1 MLKLLGNVIVLLLLY
16 GALVVD
22 PETSE
27 TARTPQNHQFLAE
40 RIGLYGILSLAAGT
54 LIITGGIDL
63 SMGSTVALTSVVL
76 RKLLME
82 YDWPPGAAIPAVL
95 LLGAA
100 IGLCHGLL
108 VTVARIQA
116 FVVTLCGLFV
126 YRSIARWLTGDQTVG
141 LGNRF
146 EGLKEFFNGY
156 IFHVP
161 VHFLIFLG
169 LLALLGVFLH
179 LSVYGRY
186 FYAIGSNEKAARY
199 CGIPTTRY
207 KISAYVL
214 CSTLTAFFAV
224 LNMLKM
230 NSVQPSTT
238 GNFFE
243 LYGIAA
249 AVMGGCSLR
258 GGEGNVFGI
267 FLGTCIIYILP
278 NYVFFKGVPSS
289 LEGAIFGLALLVGAF
304 ADEMLRRYYGYRS
317 G

>member
-1 MLKLLGNVIVLLLLY
+1 MLKLLGNVCVLAVLY
-16 GALVVD
+16 GALVLD
-22 PETSE
+22 PETAE
-27 TARTPQNHQFLAE
+27 TARSPQNHQYLAE
-40 RIGLYGILSLAAGT
+40 RIGQYGILSLAAGI

-63 SMGSTVALTSVVL
+63 SIGSTVALTSVVL
-76 RKLLME
+76 WKLLMD
-82 YDWPPGAAIPAVL
+82 YDWPPGLAIPAVL

-108 VTVARIQA
+108 VTTAGIQA
-116 FVVTLCGLFV
+116 FIVTLCGLFV
-126 YRSIARWLTGDQTVG
+126 YRSIARWLTGDRTVG
-141 LGNRF
+141 LESRYQ
-146 EGLKEFFNGY
+146 ELKTFFNGY
-156 IFHVP
+156 VVGVP
-161 VHFLIFLG
+161 MHFWLFLG
-169 LLALLGVFLH
+169 LLVVLGIFLH
-179 LSVYGRY
+179 LSVHGRY

-224 LNMLKM
+224 LNMFKM

-258 GGEGNVFGI
+258 GGEGNVIGI
-267 FLGTCIIYILP
+267 FLGTCIIYVLP

-317 G
+317 S